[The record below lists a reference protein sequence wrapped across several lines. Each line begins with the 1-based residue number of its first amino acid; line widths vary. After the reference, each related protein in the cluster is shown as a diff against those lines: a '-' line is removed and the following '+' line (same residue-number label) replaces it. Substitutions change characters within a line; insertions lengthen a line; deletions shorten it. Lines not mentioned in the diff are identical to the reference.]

1 LRIAKRKKDGVSWMR
16 VRFSRLARGEK
27 TSKQLNARDSWK
39 KFRRFE
45 KQKSIRGGGD
55 AALFV
60 YATRCRKFHAFE
72 IEMSCSCAGQI
83 GS

>member
-1 LRIAKRKKDGVSWMR
+1 MR
-16 VRFSRLARGEK
+16 VRFSRLARREK
-27 TSKQLNARDSWK
+27 ASKQLNARDK
-39 KFRRFE
+39 LE
-45 KQKSIRGGGD
+45 EILAIRMRKTNSGGGN

-60 YATRCRKFHAFE
+60 SGALRRECHAFE